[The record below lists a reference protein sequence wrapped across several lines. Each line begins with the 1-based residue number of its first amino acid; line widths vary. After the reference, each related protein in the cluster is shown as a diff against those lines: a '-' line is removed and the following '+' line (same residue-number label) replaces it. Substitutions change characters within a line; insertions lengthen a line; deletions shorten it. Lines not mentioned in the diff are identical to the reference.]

1 MEGIVCGSLCFDS
14 CDITRMPCE
23 LARNALRLSVV
34 AFSNVIPTGFCEA
47 PISIRRGGGADSRAG
62 HVAPIVG
69 FGGDALELFAYE

>member
-34 AFSNVIPTGFCEA
+34 AFSNVIPTGFFES
-47 PISIRRGGGADSRAG
+47 PVSIRGADSRAG
-62 HVAPIVG
+62 HVALIG
-69 FGGDALELFAYE
+69 FGGDALGLFAYE